1 MKKSKKLVLP
11 LLVAALALTGCGSSS
26 GSASKSTGNVET
38 ASMNKGF
45 GYTLNS
51 VARDGVKEA
60 SVEEASVDTYTEG
73 TDTAPNALGTL
84 NNAKPQADAGDKSE
98 SKRKLIR
105 TKTITVETKDLDKSM
120 EIVNTALD
128 TFEAY
133 IESSTMDS
141 PTYEG
146 GHRTCYLTIRVP
158 QDNLDA
164 FTTQVDVAGTVT
176 NASENTEDV
185 TLQYTDVTAHKKAL
199 ETEYNKVM
207 ELLEQAKTMDQI
219 LLLESKLSD
228 LHYQID
234 SYESQIRV
242 LDDEVTY
249 STVSLT
255 LREVEYEKDTNTS
268 LGTRIA
274 NGFKDGMHIL
284 KEFSEDFLVMSV
296 TVLPSLLVVG
306 FVIALIIAIVK
317 VILRRTK
324 NYRLRKNAERAQA
337 LYNGAPPMGINPNGK
352 DMVFGGMSTPTDSK
366 GTKPKDTEGNEGK

>member
-11 LLVAALALTGCGSSS
+11 LLVAALALTGCGSSG

-38 ASMNKGF
+38 TSMSN
-45 GYTLNS
+45 GYGYNLKS
-51 VARDGVKEA
+51 VARDSRVQESEVEA
-60 SVEEASVDTYTEG
+60 VDTYAEG
-73 TDTAPNALGTL
+73 TDTAPDAQGTQN
-84 NNAKPQADAGDKSE
+84 NNAKPQADTGDRSD

-105 TKTITVETKDLDKSM
+105 TKNITVETKDLDKSM

-128 TFEAY
+128 AFDAY

-199 ETEYNKVM
+199 EAEYDKVM
-207 ELLEQAKTMDQI
+207 ELLGKAETLDQI
-219 LLLESKLSD
+219 LMLESKLSD
-228 LHYQID
+228 LRYQID

-255 LREVEYEKDTNTS
+255 LREVEYEKDTDTS

-274 NGFKDGMHIL
+274 NGFKDGMHSL
-284 KEFSEDFLVMSV
+284 KDFSEDFLVMFV
-296 TVLPSLLVVG
+296 TVLPSLLVLGV
-306 FVIALIIAIVK
+306 VITVVVVIVK
-317 VILRRTK
+317 AILRRTK
-324 NYRLRKNAERAQA
+324 NYRQRKNAERAQA
-337 LYNGAPPMGINPNGK
+337 LSQGATPIGINPNNK
-352 DMVFGGMSTPTDSK
+352 DKVFGT
-366 GTKPKDTEGNEGK
+366 KDTEGNEGK